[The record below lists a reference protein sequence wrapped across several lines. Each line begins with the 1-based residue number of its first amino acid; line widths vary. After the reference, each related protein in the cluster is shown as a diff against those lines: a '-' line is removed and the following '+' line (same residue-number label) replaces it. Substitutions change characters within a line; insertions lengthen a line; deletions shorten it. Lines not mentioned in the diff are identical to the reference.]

1 MNQPCT
7 CSFSAFEAVPELQ
20 KQTQIDFESILRVS
34 ARVFDQWAEIIGCER
49 CRTDFTTLIII
60 TTAAERLLTLYTAI
74 CKAYGLSEKQ
84 LDPTDKGLD
93 THPHESTSSAKGS
106 TATTQTDTA
115 SPVCA
120 HSMMKFGKLSLEG
133 DDASLLAHVL
143 LSRSLVRLGEL
154 LENYTC
160 LAFGDNNT
168 NNKDNTLV
176 ACESSLVETME
187 RLILLVAQVKI

>member
-1 MNQPCT
+1 MNQPCS

-34 ARVFDQWAEIIGCER
+34 TRVSDQWAEIIGCER
-49 CRTDFTTLIII
+49 CRTDFTTLVII
-60 TTAAERLLTLYTAI
+60 TTAAERLLTLYTAV

-84 LDPTDKGLD
+84 FDPPGNRLDA
-93 THPHESTSSAKGS
+93 HPHESTSSAEGA
-106 TATTQTDTA
+106 TATTQTGTTY
-115 SPVCA
+115 PVCA

-133 DDASLLAHVL
+133 DDARLLAHVL

-154 LENYTC
+154 LESYTC
-160 LAFGDNNT
+160 LAFGDNT
-168 NNKDNTLV
+168 ITSKDDVVV

-187 RLILLVAQVKI
+187 KLTLLVAQVKI